1 MLSRHL
7 HPEGRVSSAGT
18 VESIKKLVSDLN
30 DASVPSDVE
39 VVIAPAFIH
48 LYQVLQ
54 SIKPDI
60 KVAAQNCWSTHMGA
74 YTGEVARP
82 TLKVYGHGLFYTD
95 TSKIFLLCIW
105 PCCPR
110 ASCSQAQQFRS
121 V

>member
-1 MLSRHL
+1 M
-7 HPEGRVSSAGT
+7 PTGT

-30 DASVPSDVE
+30 DSNVPEDVE

-74 YTGEVARP
+74 YTGEVS
-82 TLKVYGHGLFYTD
+82 
-95 TSKIFLLCIW
+95 TSPLRL
-105 PCCPR
+105 
-110 ASCSQAQQFRS
+110 
-121 V
+121 